1 MNLVELLLSGKP
13 ANRLALVGYAPDGGE
28 VAMTY
33 GDLSTLVNRF
43 SATFAEQGV
52 VPESRVAI
60 LGDNSVTHVA
70 ALLGIMAIGAIAC
83 PLGSRAGQDVLKHCL
98 DDCDPQLIVSDT
110 SLGFIYPAAVLN
122 PADILP
128 TTVDPVSIYQP
139 ETDSIAIILYTSGS
153 TGLPKGVPITH
164 HGYVWAIC
172 HYLELQLQGRRALV
186 AAPLYHMNAQFSLL
200 LNLASGVSTVLMPR
214 FDARKFGALIERYS
228 IDEISGVPTM
238 LAMLAREV
246 DQGLAINTASVSAIS
261 IGSAPLGTEASAR
274 FRRLFPNASI
284 DNGYGTTESGPVS
297 FGPHPKDLVPPP
309 ASLGAASAAVDIK
322 LVGSLAPSEGE
333 LWIRTPMTN
342 GYWRNPAA
350 TAAKFQ
356 DRWYKTGDILTCDAD
371 GFYFF
376 AGRTDDII
384 NCGGEKIAPS
394 AIEQILEAHFAVTS
408 AVVVAV
414 PDPIKGEVPV
424 AFVVVNAGA
433 QPDMEELK
441 MSVIAAGVKAGHPR
455 HIWPLAVFPC
465 GATEKIDRRALRA
478 EALKRLQA

>member
-13 ANRLALVGYAPDGGE
+13 ANSLALVGHDPAGGE
-28 VAMTY
+28 LALSY

-43 SATFAEQGV
+43 AAALGQRGV

-98 DDCDPQLIVSDT
+98 DDCDPRLILSDT
-110 SLGFIYPAAVLN
+110 SLGFVHPAPVLKS
-122 PADILP
+122 ADIVLG
-128 TTVDPVSIYQP
+128 TVEPVRIYQP
-139 ETDSIAIILYTSGS
+139 ETGSIAILLYTSGS

-164 HGYVWAIC
+164 HGYAWAIR
-172 HYLELQLQGRRALV
+172 HYLDLQLQGRRALV

-200 LNLASGVSTVLMPR
+200 LNLASGVITVLMPR
-214 FDARKFGALIERYS
+214 FEARKFGALIERHN
-228 IDEISGVPTM
+228 IDEVSGVPTM

-246 DQGLAINTASVSAIS
+246 DQGLALDTTSVSAIS
-261 IGSAPLGTEASAR
+261 IGSAPLGFEASAR

-297 FGPHPKDLVPPP
+297 FGPHPTGLVRPP
-309 ASLGAASAAVDIK
+309 ASLGAESAAVDIK
-322 LVGSLAPSEGE
+322 LVGPSAPREGE

-342 GYWRNPAA
+342 GYWRNAAA

-356 DRWYKTGDILTCDAD
+356 DGWYKTGDILTRDED
-371 GFYFF
+371 DFYFF
-376 AGRTDDII
+376 TGRTDDII

-394 AIEQILEAHFAVTS
+394 SIEQILEAHSAVAS

-424 AFVVVNAGA
+424 AFIVANVSAEL
-433 QPDMEELK
+433 DLEDLK
-441 MSVIAAGVKAGHPR
+441 MSVIDAGATAGHPR
-455 HIWPLAVFPC
+455 HIWQLAAFPC
-465 GATEKIDRRALRA
+465 GATEKIDRKALRA
-478 EALKRLQA
+478 EALQRLQV